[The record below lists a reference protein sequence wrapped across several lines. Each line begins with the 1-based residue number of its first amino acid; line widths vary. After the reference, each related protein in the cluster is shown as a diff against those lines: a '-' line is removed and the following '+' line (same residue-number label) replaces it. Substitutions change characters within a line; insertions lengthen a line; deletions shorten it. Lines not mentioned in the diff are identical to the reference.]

1 MARARGDHAFKVGD
15 LLLVLHGG
23 SYTKTHPPF
32 VRVIVPFTKQEVSDA
47 FIAKYKLEGGL
58 QKPLAEHFPPYL
70 MALGFV
76 EDIPIH
82 AWDVGGYSFKGVDK

>member
-1 MARARGDHAFKVGD
+1 MGD
-15 LLLVLHGG
+15 LLLVLQGAYG
-23 SYTKTHPPF
+23 AYYPKT
-32 VRVIVPFTKQEVSDA
+32 VRVIVPFAKQEASDA

-82 AWDVGGYSFKGVDK
+82 VWDVGGYSFKGVDK